1 MKTVKLGRTDLEIN
15 PLGFGGIPI
24 QRIGVDEAVEVV
36 EYCIEKGINFI
47 DTARLYGDSED
58 KIGKVLPKYRDKVI
72 IATKAMSRDK
82 EGMAKEIE
90 ESLNNLNIDCI
101 DLYQCHNV
109 RSLEQLDT
117 ILSDDGA
124 YQALKEAKSIG
135 KIKHIGITSHKTP
148 VLLRALELD
157 VFDTIQVP
165 FNIIENEPA
174 EELLPLCKENNIG
187 VIVMKP
193 VAGGALK
200 DHVPASLKFILNH
213 PVSVAIPGMESKEQI
228 DENLT
233 AITNPELTDKELE
246 ELQAEA
252 DSLGE
257 EFCRKCDYCAPCP
270 SGVDIPLMFIVDAYY
285 SRYNM
290 PEWATNRYRKMEIN
304 AGHCVECGRCEEKCP
319 YELPIIDML
328 KEVHQHMGE

>member
-1 MKTVKLGRTDLEIN
+1 
-15 PLGFGGIPI
+15 
-24 QRIGVDEAVEVV
+24 
-36 EYCIEKGINFI
+36 
-47 DTARLYGDSED
+47 
-58 KIGKVLPKYRDKVI
+58 
-72 IATKAMSRDK
+72 
-82 EGMAKEIE
+82 
-90 ESLNNLNIDCI
+90 
-101 DLYQCHNV
+101 
-109 RSLEQLDT
+109 
-117 ILSDDGA
+117 
-124 YQALKEAKSIG
+124 
-135 KIKHIGITSHKTP
+135 
-148 VLLRALELD
+148 
-157 VFDTIQVP
+157 
-165 FNIIENEPA
+165 
-174 EELLPLCKENNIG
+174 
-187 VIVMKP
+187 
-193 VAGGALK
+193 
-200 DHVPASLKFILNH
+200 
-213 PVSVAIPGMESKEQI
+213 MESKEQI